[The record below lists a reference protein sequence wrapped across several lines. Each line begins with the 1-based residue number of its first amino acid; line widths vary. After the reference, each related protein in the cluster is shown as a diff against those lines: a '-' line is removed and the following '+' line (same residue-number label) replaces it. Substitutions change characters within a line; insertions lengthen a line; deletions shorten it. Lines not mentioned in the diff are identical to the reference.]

1 MASDHVITARALTK
15 KYGELTAVDHLDLEI
30 ERGEVFGLLGPNG
43 AGKTTTI
50 LMLLGL
56 AEPTSGKVRVAGLD
70 PVRHP
75 LDVKRVVGYLPD
87 TVGFYESMT
96 GRENLR
102 YTARLNGLARDAIEP
117 RLAELLELVGLE
129 RAADTAAGTYSRGM
143 LQRLGLADALVKDPE
158 ILILDE
164 PTMAI
169 DPEGVM
175 EILQLIRSLANERD
189 VTILLSS
196 HLLNQVQ
203 DVCDRVGIFVSGELI
218 ACGRPDELAGS
229 EGPATIEIGAD
240 GPADEVRSA
249 LVGAPGVGK
258 VIAPNG
264 NGHRLWQ
271 VTAPVSDIPSIVRAL
286 TGKGIDLWQVR
297 RRDADLA
304 DMYHHFF
311 EQETAHVGS
320 N

>member
-1 MASDHVITARALTK
+1 MIRNSVIKTTALTK
-15 KYGELTAVDHLDLEI
+15 KYGDLTAVDHLDLEI

-56 AEPTSGKVRVAGLD
+56 AAPTSGKVRVLGVD
-70 PVRHP
+70 PTRHP

-87 TVGFYESMT
+87 SVGFYDSMT

-102 YTARLNGLARDAIEP
+102 YTARLNGLARDIVEP
-117 RLAELLELVGLE
+117 RLDELLELVGLE
-129 RAADTAAGTYSRGM
+129 GAADAPAATFSRGM

-158 ILILDE
+158 MLILDE

-169 DPEGVM
+169 DPEGVI
-175 EILQLIRSLANERD
+175 EILQLIRSLAAERD

-203 DVCDRVGIFVSGELI
+203 DVCDRVGIFVNGELI
-218 ACGRPDELAGS
+218 ACGSPDELAGS
-229 EGPATIEIGAD
+229 EGPATVEIGAD
-240 GPADEVRSA
+240 GPSDEVRTA
-249 LVGAPGVGK
+249 LAAAPGVTG
-258 VIAPNG
+258 VVALSG
-264 NGHRLWQ
+264 NGHGLWQ
-271 VTAPVSDIPSIVRAL
+271 VTAPLADVPAIVRTL

-297 RRDADLA
+297 RRGADLT
-304 DMYHHFF
+304 DIYHHLF
-311 EQETAHVGS
+311 EQERAHVRS
-320 N
+320 H

>member
-1 MASDHVITARALTK
+1 MASNHAITATALTK
-15 KYGELTAVDHLDLEI
+15 NYGDLTAVDHLDLEI

-56 AEPTSGKVRVAGLD
+56 AEPSAGKVRVAGLD

-87 TVGFYESMT
+87 SVGFYESMT

-102 YTARLNGLARDAIEP
+102 YTARLNGLTREMVEP
-117 RLAELLELVGLE
+117 RLAELLALVGLE
-129 RAADTAAGTYSRGM
+129 DSADTPAGTYSRGM

-169 DPEGVM
+169 DPEGVI
-175 EILQLIRSLANERD
+175 EILQLIRSLADERD

-203 DVCDRVGIFVSGELI
+203 DVCDRVGIFVRGELI
-218 ACGRPDELAGS
+218 ACGRPEDLAGN
-229 EGPATIEIGAD
+229 EGPATVEIGAD
-240 GPADEVRSA
+240 GPAEEVRAA
-249 LVGAPGVGK
+249 LAGAPGVTQ
-258 VIAPNG
+258 VVAPNG
-264 NGHRLWQ
+264 NGHGLWR
-271 VTAPVSDIPSIVRAL
+271 VAAPASDIPTIVRTL
-286 TGKGIDLWQVR
+286 TGRGIDIWQVR
-297 RRDADLA
+297 RRDADLT
-304 DMYHHFF
+304 DIYHHFF
-311 EQETAHVGS
+311 EQESAHVS
-320 N
+320 SH